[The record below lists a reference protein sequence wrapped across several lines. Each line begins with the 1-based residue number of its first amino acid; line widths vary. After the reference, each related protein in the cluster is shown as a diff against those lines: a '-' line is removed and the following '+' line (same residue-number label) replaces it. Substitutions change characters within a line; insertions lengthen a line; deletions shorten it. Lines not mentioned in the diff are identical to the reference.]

1 MQEDIDLIMEMVE
14 QSMNDT
20 IEHLKQELTKV
31 RSGKASPS
39 LLAGIYVDYYGSPT
53 PLAQVANIKI
63 ADARTLTIEPW
74 EKTVLGGIEK
84 AIFAANM
91 GLTPQNDGQI
101 IRLNLPPLTEDRRKD
116 LAKQAGAMG
125 ENGKVSI
132 RSGRRDA
139 IEAIKKE
146 VKDGYS
152 EDSGKRAEGNVEEL
166 MKQFYA
172 KIEGLVKAKEEE
184 ILKV

>member
-1 MQEDIDLIMEMVE
+1 MQEDIDLILEMAE
-14 QSMNDT
+14 QSMVDT
-20 IEHLKQELTKV
+20 IEHLKQELTKI

-39 LLAGIYVDYYGSPT
+39 LLSGIYVDYYGSPT
-53 PLAQVANIKI
+53 PLAQVANVKI

-74 EKTVLGGIEK
+74 EKTVLGAIEK

-91 GLTPQNDGQI
+91 GITPQNDGQI
-101 IRLNLPPLTEDRRKD
+101 IRLNLPPLTEDRRRD

-125 ENGKVSI
+125 ENAKVSI
-132 RSGRRDA
+132 RSGRREA
-139 IEAIKKE
+139 IESIKKE
-146 VKDGYS
+146 VKNGYS

-172 KIEGLVKAKEEE
+172 KAEALVKTKEEE
-184 ILKV
+184 VMKV

>member
-1 MQEDIDLIMEMVE
+1 MQEDIDLILEMAE
-14 QSMNDT
+14 QSMKDT
-20 IEHLKQELTKV
+20 IEHLKNELTKV

-39 LLAGIYVDYYGSPT
+39 LLSGIYVDYYGSPT
-53 PLAQVANIKI
+53 PLAQVANVKI

-74 EKTVLGGIEK
+74 EKSILGGIEK

-101 IRLNLPPLTEDRRKD
+101 IRLNLPPLTEDRRKS

-125 ENGKVSI
+125 ENAKVSI
-132 RSGRRDA
+132 RSARREA
-139 IEAIKKE
+139 IESIKKE

-152 EDSGKRAEGNVEEL
+152 EDSGKRAEGNIEDL
-166 MKQFYA
+166 MKAFYG
-172 KIEGLVKAKEEE
+172 KIEATVKAKEDEVM
-184 ILKV
+184 KV

>member
-20 IEHLKQELTKV
+20 IEHLKHELTKV

-39 LLAGIYVDYYGSPT
+39 LLSGIYVDYYGSPT

-101 IRLNLPPLTEDRRKD
+101 IRLNLPPLTEDRRRD

-125 ENGKVSI
+125 ENAKVSI

-139 IEAIKKE
+139 IESIKKE

-166 MKQFYA
+166 MKQFYG
-172 KIEGLVKAKEEE
+172 KIEALVKGKEQE